1 MKIVKGI
8 INILLILFIMLD
20 LLALTFTRV
29 IKQEIKPT
37 TIRKVVTKID
47 YGDEIDKIIDENLN
61 FSDIT
66 KEALNFMGLNEKTL
80 NRVST
85 SEATKDFLG
94 IYVANATSYLLG
106 SDEEIKI
113 TKDDLKNLIN
123 KNIPIIEEDMPSW
136 AKDFIDKNQTSID
149 KYIDQNGEE
158 IISLLPQPKDV
169 LKDVKK
175 EDIVIYED
183 VTLEDVTTTIT
194 KITSPKTFSALVV
207 CGFIALAILIIIN
220 FKAKKWAKYV
230 FIISLTY
237 TIIILL
243 AKFIIMPIISS
254 IGQNIAE
261 VKDVIPYLLS
271 SINSVLWICLIV
283 SIIVSITSILF
294 YKINFNKKEAAL

>member
-8 INILLILFIMLD
+8 TNILLILFIMLD

-149 KYIDQNGEE
+149 KYIDKNGDE

-237 TIIILL
+237 TIIILF

-271 SINSVLWICLIV
+271 SISSVLWICLIV